1 MLVCVPVFVAG
12 CGKFFEGNGAQFA
25 RIAMDVLPKLV
36 GDTYVFCGHEY
47 TIDNA
52 AFASFVEPNNA
63 KLKTLV
69 RLMSAHNGSAA
80 TWQYCAVSVL
90 SPRVMNQV
98 ATAAAAKEAGEPTVP
113 TTLDQERETN
123 PFLRLDKPAVRA
135 VRALCVCQ
143 LLCWRVTCVPSL
155 RFSSCQICGA
165 HTSSPNG
172 LVANILRSLKDRKMH
187 LQTHEVE
194 DDRGKKWL

>member
-69 RLMSAHNGSAA
+69 RLMSAHNGNAA
-80 TWQYCAVSVL
+80 TWQYCAVTVL
-90 SPRVMNQV
+90 SPRVMNRLPLPLLPRRP
-98 ATAAAAKEAGEPTVP
+98 ASRLSRPRLTRNAKRTRSYAWTSLLCERYVLCACARYSAGE
-113 TTLDQERETN
+113 
-123 PFLRLDKPAVRA
+123 
-135 VRALCVCQ
+135 
-143 LLCWRVTCVPSL
+143 
-155 RFSSCQICGA
+155 
-165 HTSSPNG
+165 
-172 LVANILRSLKDRKMH
+172 
-187 LQTHEVE
+187 
-194 DDRGKKWL
+194 